1 MTASAI
7 EELCTRIQKVVTVD
21 VKVMTT
27 KMDSIEENAEP
38 NAETIKEG
46 GIGEE
51 KIIFAS
57 TLLGS
62 LA

>member
-7 EELCTRIQKVVTVD
+7 EELCTRIQEVVTVD

-27 KMDSIEENAEP
+27 KMDSIEENAE
-38 NAETIKEG
+38 TIKED